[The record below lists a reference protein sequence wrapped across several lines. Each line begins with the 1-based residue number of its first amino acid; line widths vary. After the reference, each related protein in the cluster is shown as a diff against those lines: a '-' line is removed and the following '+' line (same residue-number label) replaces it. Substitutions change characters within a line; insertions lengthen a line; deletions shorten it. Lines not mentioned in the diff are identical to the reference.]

1 MNAPSIDIKDW
12 LEANSGLG
20 LVFATN
26 LFISREPSMPENTV
40 TIYDTSAG
48 ADKPDMEGASILYEN
63 SIQIRIRNKSYETGW
78 ALADSIKDVL
88 SPISN
93 TTINSTKYLSIFH
106 QNGPFVL
113 EWDDNNRVI
122 LIMNFNIERS

>member
-26 LFISREPSMPENTV
+26 LFISREPSTPDNTV

-48 ADKPDMEGASILYEN
+48 ADKPDMEGDSIIYNN

-78 ALADSIKDVL
+78 VLADSIKDVL
-88 SPISN
+88 SPVSN
-93 TTINSTKYLSIFH
+93 ITINSSKYLSIFH

-122 LIMNFNIERS
+122 LIMNFQIERS

>member
-12 LEANSGLG
+12 LETNSGLG
-20 LVFATN
+20 LVFAQN
-26 LFISREPSMPENTV
+26 LFIAREPATPENTV
-40 TIYDTSAG
+40 TIYDTPGSP
-48 ADKPDMEGASILYEN
+48 DRPDMEGDSIICEN
-63 SIQIRIRNKSYETGW
+63 SVQIRIRNKSYQTGW
-78 ALADSIKDVL
+78 VLAEAIRDTL

-93 TTINSTKYLSIFH
+93 LTINSTMYLSIFH

-122 LIMNFNIERS
+122 LIMNFQIERS

>member
-12 LEANSGLG
+12 LETNSGLG

-26 LFISREPSMPENTV
+26 LFISREPSTPDNTV

-48 ADKPDMEGASILYEN
+48 ADKPDMEGDSIIYNN

-78 ALADSIKDVL
+78 VLADSIKDVL
-88 SPISN
+88 SPVSN
-93 TTINSTKYLSIFH
+93 ITINSSKYLSIFH

-122 LIMNFNIERS
+122 LIMNFQIERS